1 MIIQQQSLMHNPF
14 GLIGA
19 CMAHSRGIYAAW
31 TAHKSK
37 HNLAI
42 VYSIL
47 KTDYGLSIKSRC
59 PETAT
64 QMERDI
70 KEIIAHCMPDTE
82 YEIEQECEYVRVYKL
97 PRLSK
102 DTK

>member
-14 GLIGA
+14 GLLGA
-19 CMAHSRGIYAAW
+19 CLVHSRGIYAAW

-64 QMERDI
+64 QMERDMN
-70 KEIIAHCMPDTE
+70 KNVNTSVFTNYQD
-82 YEIEQECEYVRVYKL
+82 YQR
-97 PRLSK
+97 
-102 DTK
+102 TKNDQD